1 MLAFIR
7 IALAALAMLA
17 AAAPASAAATSAQK
31 EEIGKLVREYL
42 LANPEVLEEAITEL
56 RKRRDEEASIAQT
69 KAIEDNS
76 DLIFGSDN
84 QVVLGNP
91 EGSIT
96 LVEFF
101 DYNCTY
107 CRRAVSDM
115 TALIDANPDLRV
127 VLKEFPILAEGSI
140 EAARIAVAVKDLAP
154 QSYLQFHT
162 EMFSRPGQA
171 DEEKALEVARDIGLD
186 GDALKDASTGSDVT
200 ANLQEVRDL
209 ATALGIT
216 GTPSYVL
223 GRELFPGAVG
233 FDTLQ
238 KRVAAIRDCGVTLC

>member
-1 MLAFIR
+1 MHAFIR
-7 IALAALAMLA
+7 IALAALAVLV
-17 AAAPASAAATSAQK
+17 AAPAFAGATSAQK
-31 EEIGKLVREYL
+31 EEIGQIVREYL

-56 RKRRDEEASIAQT
+56 RKRRDEEAAVAQSR
-69 KAIEDNS
+69 AIEDNQ

-91 EGSIT
+91 EGNIT

-101 DYNCTY
+101 DYNCGY

-115 TALIDANPDLRV
+115 TALIDTNKDLKI
-127 VLKEFPILAEGSI
+127 VLKEFPILSEGSI

-154 QSYLQFHT
+154 QSYMKFHT
-162 EMFSRPGQA
+162 ELFSRPGQA
-171 DEEKALEVARDIGLD
+171 DEQKALEVASDIGLD
-186 GDALKDASTGSDVT
+186 ADALKDASAGDDVT
-200 ANLQEVRDL
+200 ANLQEVREL
-209 ATALGIT
+209 ANSLGIT

-223 GRELFPGAVG
+223 GTELFPGAVG

-238 KRVAAIRDCGVTLC
+238 EKVAAIRDCGVTLC

>member
-1 MLAFIR
+1 MQAFIR
-7 IALAALAMLA
+7 IALAALAVL
-17 AAAPASAAATSAQK
+17 AAAPAFAGATSEQK
-31 EEIGKLVREYL
+31 EEIGQIVREYL

-56 RKRRDEEASIAQT
+56 RKRRDEQAAIAQSR
-69 KAIEDNS
+69 AIDENHE
-76 DLIFGSDN
+76 LIFDSDH

-101 DYNCTY
+101 DYNCGY

-115 TALIDANPDLRV
+115 TALIDTNKDLKV
-127 VLKEFPILAEGSI
+127 VLKEFPILSEGSI

-154 QSYLQFHT
+154 QSYMRFHT
-162 EMFSRPGQA
+162 ELFNRPGQV
-171 DEEKALEVARDIGLD
+171 DEAKALEVAGDIGLD
-186 GDALKDASTGSDVT
+186 PDALKDASAGDDVT

-209 ATALGIT
+209 ANTLGIT

-223 GRELFPGAVG
+223 GTELFPGAVG

-238 KRVAAIRDCGVTLC
+238 EKVAAIRDCGVTLC